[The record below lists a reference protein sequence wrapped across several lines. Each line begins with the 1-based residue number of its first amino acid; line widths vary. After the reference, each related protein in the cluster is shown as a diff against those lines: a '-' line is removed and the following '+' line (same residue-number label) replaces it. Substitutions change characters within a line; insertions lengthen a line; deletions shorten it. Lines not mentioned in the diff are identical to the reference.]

1 MTNIR
6 GQKANDYL
14 RSLSNDLR
22 TKEGKR
28 KQTLLS
34 KIFWHT
40 WGWEWEDVV
49 SGRQHWCTKDYCEK
63 KNKAIKYLIN
73 TYKVYP
79 KKDARGMYNSDDVAS
94 ILGLENLH
102 KNCGY
107 EAYSLIEKLEAKK
120 ELEAKYNQTKEI
132 GYKVVRVKNSKAFK
146 PATELALQKIEY
158 RIGKETTRFGNEK
171 AFGGFAIF
179 ESLEK
184 AVKWIEHYGEKILKV
199 EYIKSNDTLWKKNPP
214 SYCKGYNGY
223 FAQSNGISYFE
234 GNLPDGTVIADYVK
248 PLELVL

>member
-6 GQKANDYL
+6 GQKAKDYL

-28 KQTLLS
+28 KQILLS
-34 KIFWHT
+34 KISWHT
-40 WGWEWEDVV
+40 WGWEWEDCY
-49 SGRQHWCTKDYCEK
+49 SYNTLCHKRNK
-63 KNKAIKYLIN
+63 KFENAVKYLITKN
-73 TYKVYP
+73 IKPRKDGCFQLKEIKKVYP
-79 KKDARGMYNSDDVAS
+79 KINLSNDDCYYLPTTICKV
-94 ILGLENLH
+94 IG
-102 KNCGY
+102 KQKQ
-107 EAYSLIEKLEAKK
+107 IEK
-120 ELEAKYNQTKEI
+120 KYNQTKEI
-132 GYKVVRVKNSKAFK
+132 GYKVVRIKNSKTFK

-171 AFGGFAIF
+171 AFGGFAVF
-179 ESLEK
+179 ENLERAK
-184 AVKWIEHYGEKILKV
+184 KWLENYGEKILKV

-223 FAQSNGISYFE
+223 FAQSNGVSYFE
-234 GNLPDGTVIADYVK
+234 GNYPEGTVVADYVK